1 LNIKRWILKNKFTG
15 FFKNQEIVLLLIFV
29 VIFVILGFLRPQEFL
44 GKYNLQS
51 MASQFPEL
59 GIISLGMMVVIL
71 SGGIDLSI
79 VSVSTL
85 AGVTGAWIMT
95 KWGPP
100 VETGIEGLDRSTGSG
115 ALSGPVVIIIAIVAI
130 FAVALIC
137 GFINGFFIVK
147 VGITPILVTLATMTL
162 FEGVSL
168 YFTKG
173 GSIAGLPPQ
182 FIKIANTNI
191 LNVPLL
197 FIIFIVVAII
207 VGIFL
212 ERSSWGRSIY
222 MLGSN
227 PIASLFSGIN
237 TKRLTMSVYL
247 FSAAM
252 AAIAAIIISARYNS
266 AKIGTGSSYILQSI
280 TIVVLGGT
288 AISGGY
294 GKVTGTV
301 IALLIMQV
309 LKSGLNIVGISQYI
323 TDIAAGVILIIVLIS
338 NLYIERTRVLK
349 T

>member
-1 LNIKRWILKNKFTG
+1 MIKNKFAG
-15 FFKNQEIVLLLIFV
+15 FFKNQEIALLLIFV
-29 VIFVILGFLRPQEFL
+29 LVFVILSFLRPQEFL
-44 GKYNLQS
+44 SKYNLQS

-79 VSVSTL
+79 ISVSTL

-100 VETGIEGLDRSTGSG
+100 LDIGVEGLEREMGSG
-115 ALSGPVVIIIAIVAI
+115 AFSGPVVILIAIVAI

-137 GFINGFFIVK
+137 GLINGFFIVK
-147 VGITPILVTLATMTL
+147 VGISPILVTLASMTL
-162 FEGVSL
+162 FEGISL

-173 GSIAGLPPQ
+173 GSIAGLPVQ
-182 FIKIANTNI
+182 FVKIASMNI
-191 LNVPLL
+191 FSIPLL
-197 FIIFIVVAII
+197 FIIFVVVAII
-207 VGIFL
+207 TGLFL

-227 PIASLFSGIN
+227 PTASLFSGIN

-288 AISGGY
+288 SISGGY

-301 IALLIMQV
+301 IALLIMQT
-309 LKSGLNIVGISQYI
+309 LKTGLNIVGISTYI
-323 TDIAAGVILIIVLIS
+323 ADIAAGAILIIVLIS

-349 T
+349 A